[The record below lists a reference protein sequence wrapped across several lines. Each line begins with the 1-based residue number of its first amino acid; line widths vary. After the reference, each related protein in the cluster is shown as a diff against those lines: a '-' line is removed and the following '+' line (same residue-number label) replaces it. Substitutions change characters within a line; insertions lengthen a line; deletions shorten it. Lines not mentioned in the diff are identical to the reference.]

1 MIRPMWHA
9 DRMRVRIVGTD
20 LPGTGGRLP
29 GVRIGV
35 QHRDT
40 VVDALPADAASVTFE
55 LEVTV
60 VATADGLDFRGPLVH
75 GRRGE
80 RFLYLVW
87 VQPDAGGAPKMFRR
101 AKLQLAPVAQ
111 ILASTVSDADGRMVI
126 GSLAL
131 TDAKGGPVCAS
142 VRPPAIS
149 WQLD

>member
-1 MIRPMWHA
+1 MWHA
-9 DRMRVRIVGTD
+9 DRMRVRIIGTD

-35 QHRDT
+35 QHRGT

-87 VQPDAGGAPKMFRR
+87 VRPDAEGAPKMFRR
-101 AKLQLAPVAQ
+101 AVSAHEIPPVWRLRAH
-111 ILASTVSDADGRMVI
+111 VI
-126 GSLAL
+126 
-131 TDAKGGPVCAS
+131 P
-142 VRPPAIS
+142 PPAQVIPPACRGGGGS
-149 WQLD
+149 S

>member
-1 MIRPMWHA
+1 
-9 DRMRVRIVGTD
+9 MRIIGTD
-20 LPGTGGRLP
+20 LPGSGGRLP

-35 QHRDT
+35 QHGDT
-40 VVDALPADAASVTFE
+40 VVDAMPADAASVTFE

-60 VATADGLDFRGPLVH
+60 VETADGLDFRGPLVH

-87 VQPDAGGAPKMFRR
+87 TRPDAEGAPTMFRR
-101 AKLQLAPVAQ
+101 AKLQLAPVIQ
-111 ILASTVSDADGRMVI
+111 LLPPTVSDADGRIVT